1 MGVLEGLIAERR
13 QQVIIV
19 SGWLYSLMLRDLPL
33 DNYCKIQICVIK
45 IDTAKEVDNGISRN
59 RRKVRV

>member
-13 QQVIIV
+13 QQVIID
-19 SGWLYSLMLRDLPL
+19 SGWLHSLMLRDLPL

-45 IDTAKEVDNGISRN
+45 IDAAKEVNNGIS
-59 RRKVRV
+59 